1 MQNKQIVGMMENIH
15 LLRKL
20 FVKRASEDSPLH
32 FGQIAIPDLKA
43 YLQGEGIPMRGAE
56 K

>member
-1 MQNKQIVGMMENIH
+1 MKDFKDVFDAGADAA
-15 LLRKL
+15 LA
-20 FVKRASEDSPLH
+20 ASVFH